1 MWNPMCN
8 VLIYDMN
15 RKMLALHIWR
25 SLQRLGTMAN
35 GNRIAIKKYVSNG
48 KLCLLQNGGN
58 TLHVHISFN
67 FAEIT
72 FVSKIKA

>member
-1 MWNPMCN
+1 
-8 VLIYDMN
+8 
-15 RKMLALHIWR
+15 
-25 SLQRLGTMAN
+25 MAN